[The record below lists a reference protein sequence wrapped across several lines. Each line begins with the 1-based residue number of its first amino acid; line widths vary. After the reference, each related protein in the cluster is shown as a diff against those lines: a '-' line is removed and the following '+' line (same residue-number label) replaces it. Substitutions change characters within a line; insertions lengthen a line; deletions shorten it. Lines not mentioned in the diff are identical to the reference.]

1 MKKYL
6 VVAAVGLAV
15 AGSSAMGQANTCPAG
30 GSPTTIPGAQANV
43 VRDACLQAVDVFQFI
58 APQLGLALAGG
69 NATLGQGGSLG
80 GIGHF
85 TIGLRGN
92 VFSGDLPQVTQFP
105 APRNQQNPPS
115 EELPSKNQFVGLPV
129 LDAAVG
135 LFKGIPLPLT
145 NILGVDLLVNAM
157 YVPSIGSAGDNVEI
171 KPQSNFKLGFGGRLG
186 LVQESLLTPGIGV
199 TYIVRDL
206 PTTNIIGNSSS
217 VTFNINDASVKTSA
231 WRVVANKNF
240 IMFGIALGA
249 GQDHYNESAT
259 VNGTV
264 KGLSA
269 GGITIPDQH
278 IPDVALSQKLTRT
291 NVFGDLSL
299 NIPLLKFIIEVG
311 QVTGGTVSLT
321 NSFSSGKPDDSRL
334 YGSLGLRFGL

>member
-1 MKKYL
+1 MNKQL
-6 VVAAVGLAV
+6 IAAGLALAV
-15 AGSSAMGQANTCPAG
+15 AICPVAAQETNCPAG
-30 GSPTTIPGAQANV
+30 GTPQANA
-43 VRDACLQAVDVFQFI
+43 VRDACLQGVDVFQLI

-80 GIGHF
+80 GLGHF
-85 TIGLRGN
+85 TVGVRGN
-92 VFSGDLPQVTQFP
+92 VFRGDLPQVTQFP
-105 APRNQQNPPS
+105 TPRVAGGSGQQ
-115 EELPSKNQFVGLPV
+115 LPSKAQFVGLPV

-157 YVPSIGSAGDNVEI
+157 YVPSIGSTGDNVEI
-171 KPQSNFKLGFGGRLG
+171 RPQTNIKLGFGGRVG

-206 PTTNIIGNSSS
+206 PTTDIIGNSSS
-217 VTFNINDASVKTSA
+217 VTLNVNDASVKTSA

-240 IMFGIALGA
+240 IVFGLALGA
-249 GQDHYNESAT
+249 GQDHYDEST
-259 VNGTV
+259 NISGSVQ
-264 KGLSA
+264 GLPVV
-269 GGITIPDQH
+269 GGGSFNN
-278 IPDVALSQKLTRT
+278 VALTQKVTRT
-291 NVFGDLSL
+291 NVFGDLSF
-299 NIPLLKFIIEVG
+299 NIPLLKFIVEVG
-311 QVTGGTVSLT
+311 QVTGGTISLT